1 MPDDIRKPAVAG
13 QFYPASPTE
22 LRRQIEASFKDGLG
36 PGHLPEVIDS
46 GPREIVGAVSPHA
59 GYPFSGHTAAHAY
72 DALAVDGRPDV
83 AVVVGVN
90 HGRGGLHSA
99 VQTSGCWRTPLG
111 DLMVAE
117 DVAEKIAAAL
127 PDFKTNAEAF
137 RAEHSLEVQLPFIQ
151 YVYEESLLF
160 VPVMMAG
167 QDIDAARAV
176 GNAIAEALDGRD
188 AVVIASTDMTHYES
202 AATARKQDQV
212 LIRRI
217 EALDADGLISERAN
231 RQISM
236 CGAGPVAATIIAAQ
250 RLGASDVESLA
261 YTNSGDVMPSQDV
274 VGYYA
279 AVMRR

>member
-22 LRRQIEASFKDGLG
+22 LRRQIEATFKHELG
-36 PGHLPEVIDS
+36 PGHLPEVAQS
-46 GPREIVGAVSPHA
+46 GPREIVGAVCPHA
-59 GYPFSGHTAAHAY
+59 GYPFSGHTAAHVY
-72 DALAVDGRPDV
+72 DALASDGCPDV

-111 DLMVAE
+111 DLIIAE
-117 DVAEKIAAAL
+117 DVAERIAAAL
-127 PDFKTNAEAF
+127 PEFKTNSEAF
-137 RAEHSLEVQLPFIQ
+137 RAEHSLEVQLPFVQ
-151 YVYEESLLF
+151 FVYEESVLF
-160 VPVMMAG
+160 VPVMMAE
-167 QDIDAARAV
+167 QDAAAAARV
-176 GNAIAEALDGRD
+176 GGAIAAALDARD
-188 AVVIASTDMTHYES
+188 AVVIASTDMTHYQS
-202 AATARKQDQV
+202 AATARKQDQS

-217 EALDADGLISERAN
+217 EDLDAEGLIAERAE

-236 CGAGPVAATIIAAQ
+236 CGSGPVAATIIAAKAM
-250 RLGASDVESLA
+250 GATEVESLA

-279 AVMRR
+279 AVMRK

>member
-22 LRRQIEASFKDGLG
+22 LRRQIEASFKHELG
-36 PGHLPEVIDS
+36 PGHLPEVIGS
-46 GPREIVGAVSPHA
+46 GPREIVGAVCPHA
-59 GYPFSGHTAAHAY
+59 GYPFSGHTAAHVY
-72 DALAVDGRPDV
+72 DTLASDGCPDV

-117 DVAEKIAAAL
+117 DVAGRLAAAL
-127 PDFKTNAEAF
+127 PEFKTDSEAF
-137 RAEHSLEVQLPFIQ
+137 RSEHSLEVQLPFLQ
-151 YVYEESLLF
+151 YVYEESQLF
-160 VPVMMAG
+160 VPVMMAA
-167 QDIDAARAV
+167 QDIEAARAV
-176 GNAIAEALDGRD
+176 GTAIAESLDGRD
-188 AVVIASTDMTHYES
+188 AVIIASTDMTHYQS

-217 EALDADGLISERAN
+217 EALDAEGLIAERAN

-236 CGAGPVAATIIAAQ
+236 CGAGPVAATIVAAQ
-250 RLGASDVESLA
+250 AMGAMEVDSLS